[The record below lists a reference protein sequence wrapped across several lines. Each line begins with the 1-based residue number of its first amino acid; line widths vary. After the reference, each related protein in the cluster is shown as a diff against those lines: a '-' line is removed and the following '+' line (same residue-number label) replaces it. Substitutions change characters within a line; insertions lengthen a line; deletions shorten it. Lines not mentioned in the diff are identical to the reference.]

1 MEIYYYAGPDTRPFY
16 IIGVDDRYKL
26 ISKLWKPVDLTP
38 EMLKD
43 WFNYFR
49 PRVGGYNPLPYG
61 AFINGP
67 NGERIGLWYSV
78 LDWRLTGSA
87 ILGENNE
94 VTIFMPTNEGHRQ
107 RDQIPSRT
115 NMTFQMKKK
124 TNIYIFGLAVI
135 QSMLISC
142 AAPTTLLLSW
152 LLDNRQI
159 LKYDGAFMEPSAKAD
174 EVLTTTAKTSSS
186 CPSPSRSPTASAK
199 EDEVF
204 TTTAKSLIYLGH
216 RLGAPDGD
224 KAEPVPGQIF
234 YVTGIKIF
242 TRGKRPRPLRCF

>member
-1 MEIYYYAGPDTRPFY
+1 MKNNLKKIYTIFLKRYSGYLENRKGREIATIAAVFFLAVIQGTLSGCTLAVKSSGVITSQEATAIWHSYEILPNYHYYYAGPDTRPFY

-107 RDQIPSRT
+107 RDQNP
-115 NMTFQMKKK
+115 FQNEYDVSNEKKDEH
-124 TNIYIFGLAVI
+124 IYFGF
-135 QSMLISC
+135 SSY
-142 AAPTTLLLSW
+142 S
-152 LLDNRQI
+152 
-159 LKYDGAFMEPSAKAD
+159 EHAD
-174 EVLTTTAKTSSS
+174 QL
-186 CPSPSRSPTASAK
+186 CR
-199 EDEVF
+199 
-204 TTTAKSLIYLGH
+204 YG
-216 RLGAPDGD
+216 
-224 KAEPVPGQIF
+224 
-234 YVTGIKIF
+234 
-242 TRGKRPRPLRCF
+242 

>member
-1 MEIYYYAGPDTRPFY
+1 MKNNSQNLYTIFLEYCSGYLNNRKEKGLSAITAVFVWIVIYSTLSGCTLSVKSSGVITSHEATAIWHSYEIQPNYNYYYAGPETRPFY

-78 LDWRLTGSA
+78 HDWRLTGSA
-87 ILGENNE
+87 TLGENNE

-107 RDQIPSRT
+107 RDRDP
-115 NMTFQMKKK
+115 FQNEYDVSNEKSDDH
-124 TNIYIFGLAVI
+124 IYFWF
-135 QSMLISC
+135 SSY
-142 AAPTTLLLSW
+142 S
-152 LLDNRQI
+152 
-159 LKYDGAFMEPSAKAD
+159 EHAD
-174 EVLTTTAKTSSS
+174 
-186 CPSPSRSPTASAK
+186 
-199 EDEVF
+199 
-204 TTTAKSLIYLGH
+204 
-216 RLGAPDGD
+216 
-224 KAEPVPGQIF
+224 Q
-234 YVTGIKIF
+234 
-242 TRGKRPRPLRCF
+242 LRYYR